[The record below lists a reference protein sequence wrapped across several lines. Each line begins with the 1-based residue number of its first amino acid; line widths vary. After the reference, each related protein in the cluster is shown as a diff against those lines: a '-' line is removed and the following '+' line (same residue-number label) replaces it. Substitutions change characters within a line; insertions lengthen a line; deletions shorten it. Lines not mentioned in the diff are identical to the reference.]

1 MLTFPPG
8 DDSLRLSSGRSNQP
22 GGTPSP
28 SLKDSQCYTPGFL
41 QRLMT
46 PPPRKRLFLVDAM
59 GFVFRAFYAPME
71 RLRNPAGQP
80 TKVPYVFANMLR
92 KLGKDWSPD
101 YLGVVFDLPGPTF
114 RDALYKEY
122 KAQRPPMPEDL
133 AVQLPM
139 VQRLCEVMRLPM
151 LSKEGYEADDVIG
164 TLSRQAAERGLD
176 VFIVTADKDML
187 QLVRDRTPGGGSV
200 RVLNPGKGDLLA
212 DEKKVEEL
220 VGVPPGR
227 VTDVMALMGDS
238 IDNIPGAKGI
248 GEKGARE
255 LIQKYGSA
263 EAALEHAAE
272 VPGKRYR
279 EALQNSRDMVLLSKK
294 LAAIETSAPLDLNL
308 PALEPA
314 PPDTDGLRRFY
325 ADMGFSSLLRELTP
339 APVPE
344 ESRPAP
350 DALAT
355 PAALQAF
362 LAGTPEGREITLWVE
377 PLPGE
382 AADEGEP
389 PGFGSRPGAIA
400 LCAEGET
407 VATLDPEAARTAL
420 APFSDWLADPARP
433 KTVHDPKLVE
443 LLLEPDGGLAGV
455 RHAVRLYS
463 YLLRPTT
470 TKHNLEEV
478 AARQLNVAPA
488 ASPAEKAAWL
498 ARLAPQLRAEVEKQ
512 GLAELYERIDL
523 PLAPVLAHMER
534 AGVRVDPQV
543 LGQMSAALQQEIA
556 AREQEIYEMAGA
568 PFNLNSPQQLAEVLF
583 DKLSLPA
590 PRKSAKTGA
599 RSTAVDVLEGLAA
612 KHPLPGKVLEY
623 REAAKLKSTY
633 VDALPRL
640 IHPADGRLHTR
651 LSQTGTATGRLS
663 SSNPNLQNIPV
674 RGEAGRQIRAAFVAE
689 KGHVLLSADY
699 SQIELRL
706 LAHFSGDPVLVEAF
720 QRGQDIH
727 ARTAEEVFG
736 VGPLAQTPEHRRSA
750 KAINFGIIYGLSA
763 FGLAQ
768 QLGIEKSEAAKFIAA
783 YFARYRGVKEYLDR
797 HLEEVRQTGFTR
809 TLFGRVRPIPEIQS
823 PQGAMRALGER
834 IALNT
839 PLQGTAADLIKLAM
853 IDIDRRLSG
862 GSLGARMILQVHDEL
877 LFEVP
882 RARLPELRELVKD
895 GMERVHPM
903 SVPLVVD
910 LKAGPNWRDME

>member
-1 MLTFPPG
+1 
-8 DDSLRLSSGRSNQP
+8 
-22 GGTPSP
+22 
-28 SLKDSQCYTPGFL
+28 
-41 QRLMT
+41 MT

-71 RLRNPAGQP
+71 RLRSPSGLP

-114 RDALYKEY
+114 RDELYKEY

-133 AVQLPM
+133 VVQLPM
-139 VQRLCEVMRLPM
+139 VKRLCEVMRLPTVA
-151 LSKEGYEADDVIG
+151 KEGYEADDVIG
-164 TLSRQAAERGLD
+164 TLSHQAAERGLD

-187 QLVRDRTPGGGSV
+187 QLVCDRTAGGGSV

-220 VGVPPGR
+220 VGVPPAR

-263 EAALEHAAE
+263 EAALEHAEE

-279 EALQNSRDMVLLSKK
+279 EALQNSRDLVLLSKK
-294 LAAIETSAPLDLNL
+294 LAAIDTNAPLELEL
-308 PALEPA
+308 SALEPA
-314 PPDTDGLRRFY
+314 APHVEALRQFY
-325 ADMGFSSLLRELTP
+325 AEMGFHSLLRELAPAAATP
-339 APVPE
+339 
-344 ESRPAP
+344 ESQPA
-350 DALAT
+350 AESLAS
-355 PAALQAF
+355 PAALRAF
-362 LAGTPEGREITLWVE
+362 LGRPGAAREVAVWIE
-377 PLPGE
+377 ALPGE
-382 AADEGEP
+382 VVEEDDS

-400 LCAEGET
+400 LCAGT
-407 VATLDPEAARTAL
+407 DQVAMLDPDAQPKTRDAFEE
-420 APFSDWLADPARP
+420 WLADPAHP

-443 LLLEPDGGLAGV
+443 LLLEPARGLAGV

-470 TKHNLEEV
+470 SKHELEDV
-478 AARQLNVAPA
+478 AARYLNAPSA
-488 ASPAEKAAWL
+488 ASPAEKAVWL
-498 ARLAPQLRAEVEKQ
+498 VRLAPQLRAEVEKQ

-523 PLAPVLAHMER
+523 PLAPVLARLER
-534 AGVRVDPQV
+534 AGMRIDPGV
-543 LGQMSAALQQEIA
+543 LAEMSTALQKEIA
-556 AREQEIYEMAGA
+556 ARENEIYEMAGA

-583 DKLSLPA
+583 DKLNLPA

-612 KHPLPGKVLEY
+612 KHPLPAKVLEY

-640 IHPADGRLHTR
+640 IDPADGRLHTR

-663 SSNPNLQNIPV
+663 SSSPNLQNIPV
-674 RGEAGRQIRAAFVAE
+674 RGETGRQIRAAFVAE

-706 LAHFSGDPVLVEAF
+706 LAHFSEDPVLVEAF

-797 HLEEVRQTGFTR
+797 HLEEVRRTGFTR
-809 TLFGRVRPIPEIQS
+809 TLFGRIRPIPEIQS
-823 PQGAMRALGER
+823 PQAAMRALGER

-853 IDIDRRLSG
+853 IDIDRQLP
-862 GSLGARMILQVHDEL
+862 GSKLGARMILQVHDEL
-877 LFEVP
+877 LFEVN
-882 RARLPELRELVKD
+882 RAHLADLRALVKEA
-895 GMERVHPM
+895 MERAYPLR
-903 SVPLVVD
+903 VPLVVD